1 MDPIALATIR
11 WATEF
16 QAEIK
21 TAYPSGRAVFFGY
34 NGGMKHAAHDP
45 VTILQDLIRC
55 PSVTPYDAGALSV
68 VENVLQ
74 GAGFATHRLVFKDQ
88 DTPDIDNLFARIG
101 TSAPHLCFAG
111 HTDVVPVGD
120 EQGWTH
126 PPFAAEIHHGQLYGR
141 GATDMKGSV
150 AAFTAA
156 ALDFARDNP
165 KFGGSISFLIT
176 GDEEGAAINGT
187 AKVLEWMKK
196 FQHVPDHCLVGEP
209 TSADTLGDTIKIG
222 RRGSLSFIVS
232 VEGKQG
238 HVAYPHKVSNP
249 VAKLA
254 RLVDRIS
261 STPIDNGNSH
271 FDPSSLQVT
280 TFDVGNTATN
290 VVPAR
295 AIAKFN
301 IRFST
306 EHNYESLRTWVDA
319 QIDAVK
325 AELGG
330 TWAVITN
337 EGAEAFITEPG
348 SFVGLVQDAVQEE
361 TGLLPK
367 LSTTGG
373 TSDARFVKDYCP
385 VLEFGPT
392 NATIHQVNERIGIE
406 ELRATTRIYRR
417 IIELY
422 FAKA

>member
-1 MDPIALATIR
+1 
-11 WATEF
+11 
-16 QAEIK
+16 
-21 TAYPSGRAVFFGY
+21 
-34 NGGMKHAAHDP
+34 MKNTPLDP
-45 VTILQDLIRC
+45 VIILQDLIRC
-55 PSVTPYDAGALSV
+55 PSVTPHDHGALSV
-68 VENVLQ
+68 VENLLQ
-74 GAGFATHRLVFKDQ
+74 SGGFSTHRLVFKDQ

-101 TSAPHLCFAG
+101 TKGPHLCFAG

-120 EQGWTH
+120 EEGWTH
-126 PPFAAEIHHGQLYGR
+126 PPFAAEIHGGQLYGR

-150 AAFTAA
+150 AAFAAA
-156 ALDFARDNP
+156 ALDYVLENP
-165 KFGGSISFLIT
+165 KFKGSISFLIT
-176 GDEEGAAINGT
+176 GDEEGPAINGT
-187 AKVLEWMKK
+187 IKVLEWMKK

-209 TSADTLGDTIKIG
+209 SSADALGDTLKIG
-222 RRGSLSFIVS
+222 RRGSLSFSVT

-254 RLVDRIS
+254 RFVDRIS
-261 STPIDNGNSH
+261 TTALDEGNDH

-280 TFDVGNTATN
+280 TFDVGNTASN
-290 VVPAR
+290 VVPAK
-295 AIAKFN
+295 AMAKFN

-306 EHNYESLRTWVDA
+306 EHNYDSLRAWVNI
-319 QIDAVK
+319 QIETVK

-330 TWAVITN
+330 TWNITSN

-367 LSTTGG
+367 LSTSGG

-392 NATIHQVNERIGIE
+392 NATIHQVDERISVE
-406 ELRATTRIYRR
+406 ELKATTQIYRR
-417 IIELY
+417 IIEKY
-422 FAKA
+422 FSISA